1 MYNSLQAEVAINFE
15 FKLRGNPSEELPRI
29 KAEAA
34 KHNIT
39 FIGDA
44 REGSFIGGTAM
55 LDLAIKGIYGIAG
68 DKLLVT
74 VFDKPSTQSWEHVR
88 TMLKNFIER

>member
-1 MYNSLQAEVAINFE
+1 VAINFE
-15 FKLRGNPSEELPRI
+15 FELRGNPSEELPRI

-55 LDLAIKGIYGIAG
+55 LDLAIKGIYGVAG
-68 DKLLVT
+68 NKLLVT